1 MKRNRAVR
9 CFALMSV
16 LFGLLALVL
25 PTDRAR
31 ADTVKSEVE
40 ISSKEIGAKETALG
54 DLVADALR
62 SSAKTDVAF
71 IAATSFNDSVNLP
84 KGSVNTSDI
93 VDALVYKSENIVIV
107 KLTGD
112 QIERAIEQSLYLYP
126 KSNSAFLQ
134 FSGITVQVKSDAEAG
149 KRVASI
155 KLESDS
161 IDLKKTYRV
170 AMPAPLANGGLAYFK
185 VWQKSNIE
193 KETDT
198 SVESALS
205 AYLTEHKTISKGE
218 ERLVTHR

>member
-9 CFALMSV
+9 SFALMSV

-25 PTDRAR
+25 PTDRSR

-54 DLVADALR
+54 DLVADSLR
-62 SSAKTDVAF
+62 ASAKTDLAF

-112 QIERAIEQSLYLYP
+112 QIEKAIEQSLYLYP

-134 FSGITVQVKSDAEAG
+134 FSGITVQVKPDAEAG

-155 KLESDS
+155 KLESDAL
-161 IDLKKTYRV
+161 DLKKIYRV

-198 SVESALS
+198 SVEAALS